1 MNDPDTV
8 MSNFERH
15 KQARAKLSE
24 GNKGAVFDAL
34 ASANITEVHVEF
46 DGEGDSGQIQTV
58 TAFRG
63 EERIDLPATT
73 VRVLNVAWGN
83 VETVT
88 TESALAMRLK
98 PSVTTTSK
106 TRMAVGKT
114 TTEVTANS
122 ASTFRTVSSRSKST
136 RDTSIPTPAN
146 THFDGGNHG
155 TSLSPFAFQRE
166 EMGRHRRR
174 LPAHP

>member
-1 MNDPDTV
+1 

-15 KQARAKLSE
+15 QQARAKLSE

-34 ASANITEVHVEF
+34 ASTNITEVHVEF

-83 VETVT
+83 AETVATVSALVDAVETLCYDYLEDT
-88 TESALAMRLK
+88 HGGWENNDGGYGEFRLD
-98 PSVTTTSK
+98 VAT
-106 TRMAVGKT
+106 
-114 TTEVTANS
+114 
-122 ASTFRTVSSRSKST
+122 RTVSLEINERYT
-136 RDTSIPTPAN
+136 ETHTSEHT
-146 THFDGGNHG
+146 F
-155 TSLSPFAFQRE
+155 
-166 EMGRHRRR
+166 
-174 LPAHP
+174 